1 MKKNFLSKFLLK
13 DYEFV
18 KKVKKMFAVIQVLYL
33 FFVFGNWFRKTLK
46 DPFWKHDFF
55 FSMFL
60 QNQAICFFVFFQERE
75 NIYYLQKKQ
84 CFLLR
89 KEEKN
94 YLG

>member
-46 DPFWKHDFF
+46 DPF
-55 FSMFL
+55 
-60 QNQAICFFVFFQERE
+60 
-75 NIYYLQKKQ
+75 
-84 CFLLR
+84 
-89 KEEKN
+89 
-94 YLG
+94 